1 MGPGWLKI
9 TNVAEDNAKVRLA
22 VTNVGVIE
30 VHLQLRR
37 GVQQITWCK
46 FEGHVDNIT
55 DINVL
60 TPDQCPGGRLPRE
73 PALVVMALHI
83 KSHLNTNAGKNEIVI
98 ASGIVHTQGRE
109 CPFLRSGTYS
119 QQNFSFP
126 VSSEG
131 STPNPESQYQ
141 CFAMIRSLTGHNFP
155 DNFRNAIQAKQR
167 GKKQQYIIA
176 PSERNLLGGLMGT

>member
-9 TNVAEDNAKVRLA
+9 TNVAEDNAKVSIA
-22 VTNVGVIE
+22 ATDVGMSEIY
-30 VHLQLRR
+30 LQLRR
-37 GVQQITWCK
+37 CVQQITWCK

-98 ASGIVHTQGRE
+98 ASGVVHTQGKE
-109 CPFLRSGTYS
+109 CPSLWSGTY
-119 QQNFSFP
+119 
-126 VSSEG
+126 
-131 STPNPESQYQ
+131 
-141 CFAMIRSLTGHNFP
+141 R
-155 DNFRNAIQAKQR
+155 
-167 GKKQQYIIA
+167 
-176 PSERNLLGGLMGT
+176 